1 MVYHIFLSNF
11 AAKIMD
17 ISTEMEEQPTE
28 SIQEKGVAPYEK
40 CLNCGTELQGLY
52 CHKCGQQ
59 ASNPT
64 PTVWEFILEYMNNAF
79 IWDQNFFKTIWH
91 LLRRPGFLTKEFN
104 SGKFVAYEN
113 PLKLNM
119 FFLFVFVSMFLL
131 FSDIEKVDASFDNMV
146 SHELFRPSFSLKA
159 ITDDADYTKRM
170 EESPR
175 DTIQLAIASFAA
187 KEYPQVVSII
197 RPLTNNNE
205 EEELDTLEV
214 AIPRILIQDKIINKG
229 DGEVYS
235 FSEDNTMVDNML
247 GLDLISIVWKKM
259 VDILTQYFP
268 LIILLTSP
276 LLAFAV
282 QLLQRKRKEP
292 AIHFFIFAL
301 HYTALIELLLLVI
314 YALHLTVQPGLELL
328 QWVMMLGS
336 CLYLTVAYKNVY
348 ECNSWIK
355 SIVMAL
361 LISLIYFLICF
372 LVFFTIFIF
381 AIFLVV

>member
-28 SIQEKGVAPYEK
+28 NIQEKGVAPYEK

-159 ITDDADYTKRM
+159 IKDDADYTKRM

-247 GLDLISIVWKKM
+247 GLDQISIVWKKM

-301 HYTALIELLLLVI
+301 HYTALIEFLLLAI
-314 YALHLTVQPGLELL
+314 YALHLVAHPGFDVL
-328 QWVMMLGS
+328 QWVMTLGS
-336 CLYLTVAYKNVY
+336 SFYLAVAYKNVY